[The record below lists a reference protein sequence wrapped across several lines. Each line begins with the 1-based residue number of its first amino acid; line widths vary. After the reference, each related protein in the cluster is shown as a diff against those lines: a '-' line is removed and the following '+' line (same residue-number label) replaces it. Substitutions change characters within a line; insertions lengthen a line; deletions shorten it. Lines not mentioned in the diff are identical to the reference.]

1 VEDTVSQDLL
11 KPVALPPELAKLLAP
26 GPKVDNAKEKP
37 SEDFLAVLDRALA
50 DKPAEKP
57 SEAEKPQAARAVE
70 AEARPVADPTPV
82 RPSNGVRSAVETAPD
97 AVSVQVTAETKLLN
111 SHRLEKYHGRQN
123 EAAEVR
129 QVPRKAERV
138 AVEPVAFARRDGTGE
153 TVAVNLAAD
162 ARNQTRKAQAPI
174 AQGLEGLGADIGAA
188 TSRKVGRKTGEEGAE
203 ETVGVNRKKLAAAQ
217 VGDAVPL
224 AIPKAASIASIA
236 SPTGKAERAAE
247 LMQLHA
253 DTGGT
258 KGLADALS
266 IVKNLADKLGLN
278 TAADPAAQAAKSVD
292 LSRPATGLSL
302 LRPAAV
308 HGTKA
313 AEAAERPIAAGK
325 AEKGMALRQ
334 SRAES
339 LRGERLGK
347 DEAGQAIQQAAD
359 KGRVQV
365 LDQSAQLGK
374 PSLVLESMLAEK
386 SASRGDEAIRKDSLQ
401 LVNTAYFT
409 PAAERNTASIPVH
422 LTASQ
427 HGNLQQALRSHLA
440 NGGNQDIV
448 QQARIIM
455 KDKDS
460 GEIKLILKP
469 ESLGE
474 VRIHLQMNEGHIAGT
489 IFVENKEVQ
498 AAFEDNL
505 NSLVQAFQDG
515 GLSADNL
522 TVAVDP
528 RGAGDGNRDG
538 QRQSADARS
547 DERRKIHAVRSLENS
562 VATVSLGDGAYGQVN
577 LVV

>member
-26 GPKVDNAKEKP
+26 GPKAADNAKEKP
-37 SEDFLAVLDRALA
+37 SEDFLAVLDRALKDKPA
-50 DKPAEKP
+50 DKTAEKP
-57 SEAEKPQAARAVE
+57 SEAERPQAARAVE
-70 AEARPVADPTPV
+70 AEARPA
-82 RPSNGVRSAVETAPD
+82 
-97 AVSVQVTAETKLLN
+97 AEAAATLAAAAQRATEAKPLN

-138 AVEPVAFARRDGTGE
+138 AVESVASVRRDGAAE
-153 TVAVNLAAD
+153 AAARLAAD
-162 ARNQTRKAQAPI
+162 SSNPARKAQAPI

-188 TSRKVGRKTGEEGAE
+188 TSRKVNRKTGEASTV
-203 ETVGVNRKKLAAAQ
+203 ETVGTKLKKLAAAPE
-217 VGDAVPL
+217 GESATL
-224 AIPKAASIASIA
+224 AAKKTAPGVAQA
-236 SPTGKAERAAE
+236 GKAERAAE

-278 TAADPAAQAAKSVD
+278 PAADPAALAAKAVD
-292 LSRPATGLSL
+292 LNRPVSSLTL

-308 HGTKA
+308 HGAKA
-313 AEAAERPIAAGK
+313 VETADRPAAAKAERTV
-325 AEKGMALRQ
+325 ALRQ

-365 LDQSAQLGK
+365 VDQTAQAGK
-374 PSLVLESMLAEK
+374 SSLVLESMLAEK
-386 SASRGDEAIRKDSLQ
+386 SVSRGDEAARKDSLQ

-440 NGGNQDIV
+440 TGGNQDIV

-505 NSLVQAFQDG
+505 RSLMQAFQDG
-515 GLSADNL
+515 GLSTGNL

-538 QRQSADARS
+538 QQQSADTRS
-547 DERRKIHAVRSLENS
+547 DERRKIHAVRSLENN
-562 VATVSLGDGAYGQVN
+562 VATVNLGAEAYGQIN